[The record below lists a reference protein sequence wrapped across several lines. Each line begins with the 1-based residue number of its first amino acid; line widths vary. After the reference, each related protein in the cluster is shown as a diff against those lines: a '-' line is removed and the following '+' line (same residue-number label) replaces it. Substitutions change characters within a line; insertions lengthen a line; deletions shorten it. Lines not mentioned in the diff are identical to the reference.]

1 MRYNQ
6 ILNKTINKYNNF
18 LFNKILNE
26 GIEDIKKYF
35 PKLDEK
41 SLRKLISLDPTY
53 KGGEQLGKYG
63 QWIIRLFYNN
73 IKNIERKKQFNELLQ
88 QYPDGINPKTG
99 QKFEQPK
106 MLPAIK
112 SEDLEKIP
120 NSLKQY
126 EIYKNLSLIH
136 I

>member
-73 IKNIERKKQFNELLQ
+73 IKNIERKKQFNELL
-88 QYPDGINPKTG
+88 
-99 QKFEQPK
+99 
-106 MLPAIK
+106 
-112 SEDLEKIP
+112 
-120 NSLKQY
+120 
-126 EIYKNLSLIH
+126 
-136 I
+136 

>member
-53 KGGEQLGKYG
+53 KGGEQLGK
-63 QWIIRLFYNN
+63 
-73 IKNIERKKQFNELLQ
+73 
-88 QYPDGINPKTG
+88 
-99 QKFEQPK
+99 
-106 MLPAIK
+106 
-112 SEDLEKIP
+112 
-120 NSLKQY
+120 
-126 EIYKNLSLIH
+126 
-136 I
+136 

>member
-53 KGGEQLGKYG
+53 KGREQLGKYG

-88 QYPDGINPKTG
+88 QYPDGIGDKTL
-99 QKFEQPK
+99 QDFISQE
-106 MLPAIK
+106 
-112 SEDLEKIP
+112 
-120 NSLKQY
+120 
-126 EIYKNLSLIH
+126 
-136 I
+136 

>member
-88 QYPDGINPKTG
+88 QYPDGINPKTIA
-99 QKFEQPK
+99 PK
-106 MLPAIK
+106 
-112 SEDLEKIP
+112 
-120 NSLKQY
+120 N
-126 EIYKNLSLIH
+126 
-136 I
+136 